1 MAVITTL
8 IDRVVRFFT
17 DRIIKDRKFNAT
29 IDHIWAD
36 QLSPPQVHAYLK
48 PFVKVAC

>member
-1 MAVITTL
+1 MNQFYAASGGEL
-8 IDRVVRFFT
+8 NPEKR
-17 DRIIKDRKFNAT
+17 FNAT